1 MLKKVIIPI
10 LILTLSIVAMY
21 AQSIG
26 DFKSR
31 QTGYWSITST
41 WSRYNGV
48 SWVNATSG
56 QIPTSTSKV
65 TIVPG
70 CDVTVSS
77 AGAVAGSIIIDDNGS
92 VGGNL
97 TINNGASLTVSG
109 DITNT
114 TAIPSTTHF
123 DIITVNGTLIAN
135 NITLNYS
142 VNASKYQKI
151 KFCVGTASSTS
162 AQVTVNN
169 KLTLN
174 GNSSVYV
181 DLYLFGK
188 LTLKGSDPIGAT
200 PPITINNV
208 GNTSEVIFDS
218 NSAQTIK
225 AFASNEDYRNLTIK
239 GSGQRTLGSN
249 ITVRNTLTMTAG
261 SLSLNSYSLYYNSS
275 ASLLYNGSAA
285 QTVTGE
291 WPASAN
297 MNVTISNTS
306 TDGVTLNGNKSIL
319 STTVTV
325 TGRLNCNTY
334 VIYGSGA
341 FTLAS
346 GGTIATANTA
356 GLNGSITLTG
366 TKNFS
371 TGANY
376 IFNGTNA
383 QVTGSLMPATVN
395 NLEINNSAGVTLSQS
410 VTVTSN
416 LKLTN
421 GAFVL
426 SSNTLTLNG
435 AIVKTS
441 GTLTGGNDSEI
452 VVAGTVSTLSLP
464 SVTLKNLTVNRP
476 NGVTLAG
483 NTSIIN
489 SLTVSSG
496 CSFNIGSYILTLNGD
511 LFLSGTLTGGNS
523 SEIIVGGTGSA
534 LSLPAL
540 TLKNLTVNRPNG
552 VTLAGNLAIANNL
565 TVSSGCILNKGAYT
579 ISGNVING
587 GTIKSAI
594 ANIGTTVTHNA
605 GSTIEY
611 TASGIAIPADAG
623 YKNLKLSADNGSFTL
638 GGDITIANTFDIGNN
653 TVSIGSYVFT
663 INGTV
668 IGSGTIIGGSSA
680 GVAVGSTSPGILPSQ
695 VNILTVSSNVGPVTL
710 PNDVEVAI
718 LTIENNAGLALNKK
732 NLTFSEHGITFSGE
746 TIITSISVSNEIVP
760 NNMPRYI
767 NREWTITGSAEHDI
781 ITTFSWSA
789 ADDNYFNWGSR
800 VPAVFSAT
808 NQYTGVYNVESDPRT
823 ITVTLPASFSKGV
836 YKIGPSDNPLPVY
849 LSSFTAEFVN
859 NFSGNMYVSIKWTT
873 QSETNLHGYY
883 IYRGTTNVLD
893 TAEQIPSL
901 IPPANS
907 SDGASYEF
915 IDREIQSGTTYYY
928 WLQSLDMDGSS
939 DFYGPERVFVNG
951 GDNNHTPVFVKE
963 TKLLNA
969 YPNPFYPNTTLCY
982 TLKERGQVTIEIYNV
997 KGQLIRSFM
1006 PPAQDK
1012 GYYQIFWDGKDM
1024 KGTQASSG
1032 VYYARMTCGKYIS
1045 SQRLVLM
1052 K

>member
-1 MLKKVIIPI
+1 MFKKTIIPI
-10 LILTLSIVAMY
+10 LILMLSSVAMY
-21 AQSIG
+21 AQSTG
-26 DFKSR
+26 DFRSR
-31 QTGYWSITST
+31 ATGNWNIYST
-41 WSRYNGV
+41 WSRYNGT
-48 SWVNATSG
+48 SWVNATVG
-56 QIPTSTSKV
+56 QIPTSSTNV

-70 CDVTVSS
+70 CDVTVNST
-77 AGAVAGSIIIDDNGS
+77 GAVAGSIILGDSGS
-92 VGGNL
+92 AGGNL
-97 TINNGASLTVSG
+97 TINNNASLTVSG
-109 DITNT
+109 NITNQSAT
-114 TAIPSTTHF
+114 PATTHF
-123 DIITVNGTLIAN
+123 VTITVNGTLTAN

-142 VNASKYQKI
+142 VSGSKYQKI
-151 KFCVGTASSTS
+151 KFCVGTASYTN

-169 KLTLN
+169 TLTLN

-188 LTLKGSDPIGAT
+188 LTLKGSNPLGAT
-200 PPITINNV
+200 PYITSNNV
-208 GNTSEVIFDS
+208 GSTSEVIFDS

-225 AFASNEDYRNLTIK
+225 AFASNEYYRNLTIK

-249 ITVRNTLTMTAG
+249 ITVKNTLTMTAG
-261 SLSLNSYSLYYNSS
+261 SLTKGSYSLYYYNSS
-275 ASLLYNGSAA
+275 ASLLYNGTGA
-285 QTVTGE
+285 QIVTDE
-291 WPASAN
+291 WPASIN
-297 MNVTISNTS
+297 MNVTINNTS
-306 TDGVTLNGNKSIL
+306 TDGVILNENKYIL
-319 STTVTV
+319 STPITVN
-325 TGRLNCNTY
+325 GHLNCNTY
-334 VIYGSGA
+334 VISGTGA
-341 FTLAS
+341 FTLAT
-346 GGTIATANTA
+346 GGTIVTANTS

-371 TGANY
+371 TDANY
-376 IFNGTNA
+376 IFNGTSA
-383 QVTGSLMPATVN
+383 QVTGSYMPATVN

-416 LKLTN
+416 LYLTK

-435 AIVKTS
+435 TIVKTS

-452 VVAGTVSTLSLP
+452 VVGGTGSTLSLP
-464 SVTLKNLTVNRP
+464 AVTLKNLTVNRP

-483 NTSIIN
+483 NLTIAN
-489 SLTVSSG
+489 NLTVSSG
-496 CSFNIGSYILTLNGD
+496 CIFNIGSYILTLNGD
-511 LFLSGTLTGGNS
+511 LLLSGTLIGGNS
-523 SEIIVGGTGSA
+523 SEIIVGGTSSA
-534 LSLPAL
+534 LSLPAI

-552 VTLAGNLAIANNL
+552 VTLAGNLTITNNL
-565 TVSSGCILNKGAYT
+565 TVSSGCILNKGT
-579 ISGNVING
+579 WTVTGNVINS

-611 TASGIAIPADAG
+611 TVSGIAIPADAG

-653 TVSIGSYVFT
+653 TVSIGSYVLT

-718 LTIENNAGLALNKK
+718 LTIENNAGLALNNK
-732 NLTFSEHGITFSGE
+732 NLTFTGQGITFRGE
-746 TIITSISVSNEIVP
+746 IIITSISVSSTVTS
-760 NNMPRYI
+760 NMPNYI
-767 NREWTITGSAEHDI
+767 NREWTITGSAENNI
-781 ITTFSWSA
+781 TTTFSWSA
-789 ADDNYFNWGSR
+789 ADDNYFVWGSR
-800 VPAVFSAT
+800 VPAVFSGT
-808 NQYTGVYNVESDPRT
+808 NKYTGVYNVESDPRT
-823 ITVTLPASFSKGV
+823 ITVYLPASFSKSV
-836 YKIGPSDNPLPVY
+836 YKIGADNGPLPVS
-849 LSSFTAEFVN
+849 LTAFTAEFIN
-859 NFSGNMYVSIKWTT
+859 NLSENMYVSIKWVT
-873 QSETNLHGYY
+873 QSETNLRGYY
-883 IYRGTTNVLD
+883 IYRGTTNDLA

-901 IPPANS
+901 IAPANS
-907 SDGASYEF
+907 SDGAVYEF
-915 IDREIQSGTTYYY
+915 IDREIQTGTTYYY

-939 DFYGPERVFVNG
+939 DFHGPVSVTLNSG
-951 GDNNHTPVFVKE
+951 QNITPPAIITE